1 MKVYLIRHTSVDV
14 PAGTC
19 YGQTDVP
26 LRDSFE
32 EEADAVFNRIEG
44 MKFDKVYTSPLSR
57 CLRLA
62 SYCGYTDAKRDH
74 RLKEIDFGKWEMQKF
89 SEIKDARIEE
99 WYEDFLH
106 VPATGGES
114 FMDLYGRVASFL
126 DELKQADYRR
136 VLIFAHGGV
145 LICAQ
150 AYAGVIDISRAFD
163 ALSSYGGMV
172 EIDL

>member
-89 SEIKDARIEE
+89 SEIKDARIE
-99 WYEDFLH
+99 
-106 VPATGGES
+106 
-114 FMDLYGRVASFL
+114 
-126 DELKQADYRR
+126 
-136 VLIFAHGGV
+136 
-145 LICAQ
+145 
-150 AYAGVIDISRAFD
+150 
-163 ALSSYGGMV
+163 
-172 EIDL
+172 